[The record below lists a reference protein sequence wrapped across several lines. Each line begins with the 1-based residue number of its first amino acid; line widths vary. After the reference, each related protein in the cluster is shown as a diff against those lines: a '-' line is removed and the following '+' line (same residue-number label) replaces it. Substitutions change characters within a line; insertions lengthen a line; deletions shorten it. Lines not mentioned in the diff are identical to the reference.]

1 MLPLTHEDVTS
12 VLSLIEETDLR
23 HPSEPLLRCFVTDAV
38 DPIAAARYVR
48 GRLSA
53 GEGPSLVS
61 DWTYIISALLEHGTP
76 PPTPDANSRAAISKR
91 DGGKCCITGKSGT
104 LRDPL
109 VVAPILPCPSGW
121 LTGND
126 RIMDVLGVFFGPSY
140 RDWWLSF
147 ARNPQRMPP
156 CRNHWL
162 VRQSAARAYAQGLVK
177 LVRLQPSM
185 IEYLVKEVS
194 IGFHNP
200 IEVDGQYP
208 LLGDHSRS
216 GIETVDPRFVGT
228 HARLCRSLQYT
239 ELAKEI
245 APDILH
251 STMRTAAIHPMPPGA
266 PPARR
271 WKWFSLWNLF
281 PSRLFRAIW
290 LLFPSRMRIAA
301 YDMLLKLGQRKYN
314 RVGTVQRVQRVP
326 FGLYIRSR
334 GNPDRCRNEFNA
346 LQMVQ
351 KYTSIPVPKPLDL
364 VIKEPSG
371 TGAASRPQA
380 YLVMTRLSGAPI
392 ALCEDILSDDDCRH
406 IAAQLKD
413 YLAQLRAIPKTVN
426 PDMAICNTLGEA
438 CSEPRIRDWQP
449 IGPFR
454 DEAAFS
460 AMMRF
465 PDDPARRGHKIVF
478 THADLNARNI
488 LIDRAV
494 HADGRLGWGVSG
506 IVDWETAGFYPEYW
520 DYTKAMFEGFRWT
533 RRYVN
538 MVKDVF
544 SALGDYSK
552 ELNVETE
559 SWALA
564 DGI

>member
-1 MLPLTHEDVTS
+1 MPPLAHEDVTS

-61 DWTYIISALLEHGTP
+61 DWTSSALVLFEHGTP
-76 PPTPDANSRAAISKR
+76 PPTPNANSRAAISKR
-91 DGGKCCITGKSGT
+91 DGDKCCITGKSGT

-109 VVAPILPCPSGW
+109 VVAPVLSCPSGW
-121 LTGND
+121 LTGNHQ
-126 RIMDVLGVFFGPSY
+126 IMDVLGVFFGPSY

-185 IEYLVKEVS
+185 IEYVVKEVS

-200 IEVDGQYP
+200 IEVDGLYP

-239 ELAKEI
+239 ELAKEL

-251 STMRTAAIHPMPPGA
+251 STMRHPPNA
-266 PPARR
+266 TRT
-271 WKWFSLWNLF
+271 
-281 PSRLFRAIW
+281 LFRAIW
-290 LLFPSRMRIAA
+290 LLFPSKMRIAA

-314 RVGTVQRVQRVP
+314 PGGTGTVQRVQRVP

-334 GNPDRCRNEFNA
+334 GNPDRCHNEFNA

-351 KYTSIPVPKPLDL
+351 KYTSIPVPKPVDL
-364 VIKEPSG
+364 VVKEPSG

-380 YLVMTRLSGAPI
+380 YLVMTRLPGAPI

-413 YLAQLRAIPKTVN
+413 YLAQLRAIPKKVN

-438 CSEPRIRDWQP
+438 CSEPRIRDWQS

-465 PDDPARRGHKIVF
+465 PDDPARRGHRIVF

-494 HADGRLGWGVSG
+494 HADGRHGWGVSG

-533 RRYVN
+533 WRYVN

-544 SALGDYSK
+544 SALGDYSQ